1 MTPDTAGALA
11 RLIPSLLVLL
21 AALFAVRWWAR
32 RQGGGVSREVR
43 VLSRTGLSRG
53 AALVAVQVGERRLLL
68 GVTDHAVNLVTELP
82 AEPAE
87 LDVTDLQHTQHS
99 SAAMDAADLPAS
111 LADMQGPRM
120 GLVDRLREKTVRSAP
135 PRPPR
140 VRS

>member
-1 MTPDTAGALA
+1 MTPETAGALG

-32 RQGGGVSREVR
+32 RQGGAVAREVR

-53 AALVAVQVGERRLLL
+53 ASLVAVQVGAQRLLL
-68 GVTDHAVNLVTELP
+68 GVTDHAVNLVAELP

-87 LDVTDLQHTQHS
+87 LDVTDLQHPP
-99 SAAMDAADLPAS
+99 AAMDAADLSSA
-111 LADMQGPRM
+111 LRGTQGPRM
-120 GLVDRLREKTVRSAP
+120 GPLDRLREMTVRSAP

-140 VRS
+140 VPS